1 MCGVFVAACLTPVQ
15 FTSPTAPPGGSLDDL
30 CKSTG
35 VPRYAEDGLEA
46 YWSKAK
52 KKKKAVALN
61 RVRKW
66 KMKGTQKE
74 EKKNTTKKQN
84 KEVHLSSCV

>member
-52 KKKKAVALN
+52 EKKKK
-61 RVRKW
+61 K
-66 KMKGTQKE
+66 
-74 EKKNTTKKQN
+74 
-84 KEVHLSSCV
+84 SSCSQQSQEMENERHTKRRKKKTQQKSKTKRCI